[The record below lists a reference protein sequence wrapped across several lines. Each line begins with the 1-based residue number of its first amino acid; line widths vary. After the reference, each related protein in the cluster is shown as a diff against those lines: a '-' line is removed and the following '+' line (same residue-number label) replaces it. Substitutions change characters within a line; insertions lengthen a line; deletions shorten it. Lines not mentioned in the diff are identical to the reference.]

1 MRNLYYKELKL
12 ALHPTT
18 YLFVVFGAMLL
29 IPNYSYYVAFFY
41 VSLGMFFICQ
51 SGRENKDIPFT
62 VMLPVRKRDIVTAR
76 MLLAVT
82 VELLQLL
89 LAVPFALLRQRMPV
103 GPNAAGLD
111 ANIALFGSA
120 LVLFGLFNLVFFTRY
135 YKAPDKVGR
144 AFVWGSIAVAVYV
157 VLAEACVHTVPW
169 VKNVLDT
176 PDPQHL
182 GAKLA
187 VLAAGAA
194 VWAVL
199 TLLTWKRAQK
209 SFEALDL

>member
-157 VLAEACVHTVPW
+157 VLAEACVHAVPW